1 MTLPID
7 RESVIYFNK
16 IEGGFFIYVYTTEL
30 QNISRGLLRSL
41 WGSHHVDWL
50 LVSSI
55 GASRAIL
62 LMRDKRKVEKVDE
75 AVGD

>member
-1 MTLPID
+1 M
-7 RESVIYFNK
+7 
-16 IEGGFFIYVYTTEL
+16 IYVYTTEL

-55 GASRAIL
+55 GASRATL
-62 LMRDKRKVEKVDE
+62 LMWDKRKVEKVDE
-75 AVGD
+75 ALGD